1 MSDRNASSGHAPAGS
16 DADLALLHS
25 ALDGPLDAE
34 SGRRLGERLA
44 DPSFADAFARML
56 LLEEALRRECSSEA
70 LLSTLRRPPEPRAA
84 RAHAV
89 DRSYRLSVLDE
100 RAADRSLDGALL
112 HLGSRGQYVLL
123 RHDRDGALVAS
134 GSDGTSAW
142 IVPPQGA
149 VRVSAS
155 PTRFRGRLPGQQFDL
170 PFLDPSS
177 GDPFVG
183 GPALGLEELAEHYV
197 LELRG
202 VHRPGEEPR
211 TVVEATR
218 REGVRGGPKS
228 VTIEVDPRS
237 MRIERMRFDRLP
249 QAKEGPR
256 SVLLERIPSPE
267 RPERFF
273 SHTAHHT
280 SDRPVRFEP

>member
-1 MSDRNASSGHAPAGS
+1 
-16 DADLALLHS
+16 
-25 ALDGPLDAE
+25 
-34 SGRRLGERLA
+34 
-44 DPSFADAFARML
+44 ML

-70 LLSTLRRPPEPRAA
+70 LLSTLRRPPEPRAARRVGSRWAAAAAVLVTMAAILWSGLPRSNALAEDFLARVAA